1 MFNNA
6 FPDAILAVSLAKE
19 CVAITAENLKPG
31 TATVQRQ
38 LEMDDDYLVKL
49 AQPVSL
55 YNLNFAVLTLCNSHV
70 LRSQFSAVRSRSVV
84 ALLVQQ
90 T

>member
-6 FPDAILAVSLAKE
+6 FPDAILAVPLAKE

-31 TATVQRQ
+31 TATVQHR
-38 LEMDDDYLVKL
+38 LETDDDYLAKL

-55 YNLNFAVLTLCNSHV
+55 YNLNFAVLMLCNSHM
-70 LRSQFSAVRSRSVV
+70 LGSQFSAVRSRSVV
-84 ALLVQQ
+84 ALLV
-90 T
+90 